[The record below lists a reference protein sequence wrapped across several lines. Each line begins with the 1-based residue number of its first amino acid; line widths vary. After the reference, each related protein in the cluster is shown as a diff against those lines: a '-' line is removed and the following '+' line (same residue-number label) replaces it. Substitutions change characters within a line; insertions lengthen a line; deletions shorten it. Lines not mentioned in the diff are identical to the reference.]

1 MEATRRKW
9 HPRVSGLSGLSC
21 AWGRGGGV
29 LDVFVFGFWVLGALQ
44 NRSLP
49 QYKSVGIRNLFGN
62 IKGGAIP
69 GPKINQKQNK

>member
-21 AWGRGGGV
+21 AWGRGRGV

-44 NRSLP
+44 NRSLT